1 MGWVLVI
8 PTVLYSMKNNVPSE
22 FTTGTCQF
30 LVLPAMTNG
39 KNQ

>member
-1 MGWVLVI
+1 
-8 PTVLYSMKNNVPSE
+8 MKNNVVYYVPSE